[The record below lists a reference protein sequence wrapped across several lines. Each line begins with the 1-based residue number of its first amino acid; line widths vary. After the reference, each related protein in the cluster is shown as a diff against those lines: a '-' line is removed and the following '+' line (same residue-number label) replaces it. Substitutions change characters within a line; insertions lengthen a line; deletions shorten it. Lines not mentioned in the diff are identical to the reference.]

1 MKDNVN
7 KYFVLIISIIAVII
21 LLIILIIYFVS
32 RNNINSND
40 LADVNGQVLTKA
52 DLISYNCALH
62 QKSNSNCTNDYIG
75 QLQNLINYTLEQQY
89 LKKHNDLPTKTQVYK
104 AMFYPGVVPAN
115 MEHIKYFSNIY
126 NYYYRDLVIKNIENL
141 LIDNATGNIFFISND
156 NISSTKFVLNP
167 AVEQSILYEFRNN
180 LLSGKYT
187 VQSLISSE
195 SSIKVPYKY
204 FFSIV
209 SYHKLNMNNYKI
221 QLGIWGN
228 QITEHIIS
236 FSPNKVSPVYTY
248 VYTVKNKVISTF
260 YYFFENSNKIGNYS
274 NISSVLNY
282 LKSSASITLY

>member
-104 AMFYPGVVPAN
+104 AMFYPSVVP
-115 MEHIKYFSNIY
+115 SNVTSFKNYNNLYYY
-126 NYYYRDLVIKNIENL
+126 NYNLLVVKNIQKL
-141 LIDNATGNIFFISND
+141 LVRNVTGNIFVITNNNVT
-156 NISSTKFVLNP
+156 NINLHLNLSTEK
-167 AVEQSILYEFRNN
+167 SILNGFRNK
-180 LLSGKYT
+180 LLSRKYT
-187 VQSLISSE
+187 VSE
-195 SSIKVPYKY
+195 
-204 FFSIV
+204 
-209 SYHKLNMNNYKI
+209 LNI
-221 QLGIWGN
+221 LGN
-228 QITEHIIS
+228 QIQSPYNHFFYISKYSRLNQGNIFYNYGNLSVSIIKNI
-236 FSPNKVSPVYTY
+236 FKVGVDKVSPIYTY
-248 VYTVKNKVISTF
+248 VYTIKNKVISTY
-260 YYFFENSNKIGNYS
+260 YYFFENTNIEGRYS
-274 NISSVLNY
+274 NISDVLNY
-282 LKSSASITLY
+282 LRRSASITLY